1 MRGSSI
7 LLLTGFTGWTLN
19 YIYRMMLP
27 PLLPIIVRELGL
39 SGLEAGMLMSSFF
52 ITYALMQI
60 PAGILSDKISRK
72 QLISVCIF
80 LSSLMTLMSGLVQSY
95 GHLLLARALFGI
107 SASLFYAPMISMLS
121 DAYKPESRG
130 KAIGFFMSGS
140 RLGSAIAP
148 ITAIFLANLLSW
160 RLTFIV
166 HAFPGFILALI
177 FYLLSYEPKKSSSFS
192 IDNLIKL
199 KIYWKPLLIAYI
211 LPLVSLMASM
221 SLQTFLPLYFVE
233 NRGISINYVA
243 LIVSGVSVAGFL
255 GQIFGGFLTDRIG
268 YKYASIISMILAS
281 ISILILHFSPSN
293 IILISAIIFGL
304 ISAAGAAPIITYTVE
319 FSPIEVRG
327 LSLGIGNTTG
337 FIGASIGSAVGGLL
351 IDIYGYDFF
360 MLFNVAI
367 FIIATIISL
376 LMPIK
381 KQC

>member
-27 PLLPIIVRELGL
+27 SLLPIIVRELGL

-166 HAFPGFILALI
+166 HAFPGLILALI

-199 KIYWKPLLIAYI
+199 KIYWKPLLIAYT

-304 ISAAGAAPIITYTVE
+304 ISAAGTAPIITYTVE